1 MNRKKFM
8 LGAVMVSAIS
18 VLALVGC
25 SKHDANQTTPLS
37 TGMNTT
43 NFTTNATGTIKE
55 FAMQS
60 YSNMVNGK
68 PAPRY
73 SLQEMTVKK
82 WDIVKVKI
90 TVTKGMH
97 NFNID
102 EFNVHFATPINQE
115 TVVEFVADKVWK
127 FIYYC
132 SMPGHRANGHWGT
145 LTVTE

>member
-18 VLALVGC
+18 VLALAGC
-25 SKHDANQTTPLS
+25 SKHDANQTPSLS

-43 NFTTNATGTIKE
+43 NFTTNATGPVKE
-55 FAMQS
+55 FTMQS

-82 WDIVKVKI
+82 
-90 TVTKGMH
+90 
-97 NFNID
+97 
-102 EFNVHFATPINQE
+102 
-115 TVVEFVADKVWK
+115 
-127 FIYYC
+127 
-132 SMPGHRANGHWGT
+132 
-145 LTVTE
+145 

>member
-1 MNRKKFM
+1 
-8 LGAVMVSAIS
+8 
-18 VLALVGC
+18 
-25 SKHDANQTTPLS
+25 
-37 TGMNTT
+37 
-43 NFTTNATGTIKE
+43 
-55 FAMQS
+55 
-60 YSNMVNGK
+60 
-68 PAPRY
+68 
-73 SLQEMTVKK
+73 
-82 WDIVKVKI
+82 VKVKI

-115 TVVEFVADKVWK
+115 TVVEFVADKVGK